1 MPVKQGAGT
10 EKSGKVFG
18 QGPKT
23 AKTIRAGLYARVST
37 QDQQTL
43 PCRAGPCAST
53 SGVPRNTRLL
63 KGGEPRSLPLS
74 MTAARETRI
83 RRCSTFTPPRH
94 AVVAA
99 QCGLFFA
106 PALTLWSLL
115 IKKTLQPSNKEQLKL
130 KSSTTPFRPT
140 KF

>member
-10 EKSGKVFG
+10 KKSGKVFG

-53 SGVPRNTRLL
+53 SGVPRKTRLL
-63 KGGEPRSLPLS
+63 KGGEPRSSRLS
-74 MTAARETRI
+74 LHG
-83 RRCSTFTPPRH
+83 S
-94 AVVAA
+94 
-99 QCGLFFA
+99 
-106 PALTLWSLL
+106 
-115 IKKTLQPSNKEQLKL
+115 EQGPHLVRY
-130 KSSTTPFRPT
+130 P
-140 KF
+140 